1 MEEIIRQLTAYLQY
15 PFVRYAFLAGVLI
28 ALSASLLGVTLVL
41 KRYSYIGD
49 GLSHVAF
56 GAMAVAMVLKLGNQM
71 LLILPVTIVCA
82 VLLLRT
88 GEQAK
93 IKGDA
98 AVAMLSVASL
108 AFGYLVINLFSAS
121 ANLSGDVCTTLFGST
136 SILTLTGWDVAVC
149 GALSL
154 FVICF
159 FVLFYHQIFSV
170 TFDESFARAS
180 GNQVERYNLL
190 MAAVIAVI
198 IVLAMN
204 LVGSLLISAL
214 IIFPAL
220 SAMRLFQSFRGVTIF
235 SAFLSVVC
243 ALFGITVSILL
254 GTPVGSTIV
263 AADAAAFVLCWGVSK
278 VRSKAGAL
286 RGSCMA
292 LCVVMVLLME
302 ACGDSGRGRSVLTGS
317 AKQSVKDVLQSQAG
331 ESAAGN
337 NRAEESRENSNAET
351 APAGGTAAG
360 GAAAGGTTPA
370 GGAASG
376 GTAPAGGTIAGGIAP
391 AGGTS
396 AGGTAPVGG
405 AAAGGAVA
413 GGTAPVGGT
422 AAGGTAPA
430 GGTAAGGIAPAGG
443 TVAGGTAPAGGTVVG
458 GTAPAGGETAG
469 GTAPA
474 GGAAPTGGAATP
486 GKSGDVDVDL
496 TQLSST
502 MVFAEVYHIMV
513 EPKDYMGKRIRISGI
528 STVYEDQKAGKSYYS
543 CVVLDATACCAQGI
557 EFKLRDG
564 GHYPENDEEITVQ
577 GTFDTYE
584 DGGYQYAILKDAVLE
599 SSGPKHEEP

>member
-243 ALFGITVSILL
+243 ALFGITASILL

-278 VRSKAGAL
+278 ARSKAGAL

-317 AKQSVKDVLQSQAG
+317 ARQSVKDVLQSQAR

-337 NRAEESRENSNAET
+337 NGAEESRETSNAET
-351 APAGGTAAG
+351 APA
-360 GAAAGGTTPA
+360 
-370 GGAASG
+370 
-376 GTAPAGGTIAGGIAP
+376 
-391 AGGTS
+391 
-396 AGGTAPVGG
+396 
-405 AAAGGAVA
+405 
-413 GGTAPVGGT
+413 GGT

-430 GGTAAGGIAPAGG
+430 GGTAAGGTAPAGG
-443 TVAGGTAPAGGTVVG
+443 TTAGGTAPAGGAAAGGTAPAGGAAAGGTAAGGTAPAGGTAAG
-458 GTAPAGGETAG
+458 GNAPAGGATAGGNAPVGGATAG

-474 GGAAPTGGAATP
+474 GGTAAPTGGAATP

-513 EPKDYMGKRIRISGI
+513 EPEDYMGKRIRISGI

-564 GHYPENDEEITVQ
+564 GHYPGNDEEITVQ